1 MTETVITAI
10 VAPTLLFIF
19 QLIKESRQGVKKD
32 IHEIRISNLRLEIL
46 NAIQH
51 NPEDEITILALYDK
65 YVSLGGNSYI
75 KAYVA
80 RWKDEHKKQTAMKR
94 RRKNA

>member
-10 VAPTLLFIF
+10 VAPTLLFVF
-19 QLIKESRQGVKKD
+19 QLIKENRQGVKKD
-32 IHEIRISNLRLEIL
+32 IREIRISNLRLEIL

-51 NPEDEITILALYDK
+51 NPEDEITILSLYDK

-75 KAYVA
+75 KAYVT
-80 RWKDEHKKQTAMKR
+80 RWKDERKKQKAMKR
-94 RRKNA
+94 GCKNA